1 MMILPAIDLLDGQS
15 VRLLQGNYNAVTVV
29 DSDPIAQA
37 KKINN
42 AGLNALHVVDLDG
55 AKSGLAAN
63 LKIILSIRQ
72 NFTGFIEVGGGIRTL
87 AQIEQYHTAGINRVI
102 LGSIA
107 LKNPTLVRQA
117 VEKYGDLIAV
127 GIDGKNGKVATEG
140 WLEQSNVSFE
150 TLLSAMIAI
159 GVKHFIV
166 TDVARDGT
174 LKGPNI
180 ALLAQLQQQFV
191 TANIIASGGIAQMS
205 DLVALNQA
213 GIQDVIVGKALA
225 SGNITLT
232 QLSELEE

>member
-1 MMILPAIDLLDGQS
+1 MILPAIDLLGGQS

-37 KKINN
+37 KKIDK
-42 AGLNALHVVDLDG
+42 AGLHALHVVDLDG

-63 LKIILSIRQ
+63 FKTILSIRQ
-72 NFTGFIEVGGGIRTL
+72 NFTGFLEVGGGIRTL
-87 AQIEQYHTAGINRVI
+87 DQIEQYYNAGINRVI
-102 LGSIA
+102 LGSVA

-117 VEKYGDLIAV
+117 VEKYGELIAV
-127 GIDGKNGKVATEG
+127 GIDGKDGKIATEG
-140 WLEQSNVSFE
+140 WLEQSNISFE

-166 TDVARDGT
+166 TDVVRDGM
-174 LKGPNI
+174 LQGPNI
-180 ALLAQLQQQFV
+180 DLLVKLQQHFV

-213 GIQDVIVGKALA
+213 GIQDIIVGKALA
-225 SGNITLT
+225 SGSISLT
-232 QLSELEE
+232 QLAELEE

>member
-1 MMILPAIDLLDGQS
+1 MILPAIDLLGGQS

-37 KKINN
+37 KKIDK
-42 AGLNALHVVDLDG
+42 AGLHALHVVDLDG

-63 LKIILSIRQ
+63 FKTILSIRQ
-72 NFTGFIEVGGGIRTL
+72 NFTGFLEVGGGIRTL
-87 AQIEQYHTAGINRVI
+87 DQIEQYYNAGINRVI
-102 LGSIA
+102 LGSVA

-117 VEKYGDLIAV
+117 VEKYGELIAV
-127 GIDGKNGKVATEG
+127 GIDGKDGKIATEG
-140 WLEQSNVSFE
+140 WLEQSNISFE

-166 TDVARDGT
+166 TDVVRDGM
-174 LKGPNI
+174 LQGPNI
-180 ALLAQLQQQFV
+180 DLLVKLQQHFV

-213 GIQDVIVGKALA
+213 DIQDIIVGKALA
-225 SGNITLT
+225 SGSILLT
-232 QLSELEE
+232 QLAELEE

>member
-1 MMILPAIDLLDGQS
+1 MILPAIDLLGGQS

-37 KKINN
+37 KKIDK
-42 AGLNALHVVDLDG
+42 AGLHALHVVDLDG

-63 LKIILSIRQ
+63 FKTILSIRQ
-72 NFTGFIEVGGGIRTL
+72 NFTGFLEVGGGIRTL
-87 AQIEQYHTAGINRVI
+87 DQIEQYYNAGINRVI
-102 LGSIA
+102 LGSVA

-117 VEKYGDLIAV
+117 VEKYGELIAV
-127 GIDGKNGKVATEG
+127 GIDGKDGKIATEG
-140 WLEQSNVSFE
+140 WLEQSNISFE

-166 TDVARDGT
+166 TDVARDGM
-174 LKGPNI
+174 LQGPNI
-180 ALLAQLQQQFV
+180 DLLVKLQQHFV

-213 GIQDVIVGKALA
+213 GIQDIIVGKALA
-225 SGNITLT
+225 SGSISLT
-232 QLSELEE
+232 QLAELEE

>member
-1 MMILPAIDLLDGQS
+1 VILPAIDLLDGQS

-37 KKINN
+37 KKIDK
-42 AGLNALHVVDLDG
+42 AGLHALHVVDLDG

-63 LKIILSIRQ
+63 FKTILSIRQ
-72 NFTGFIEVGGGIRTL
+72 NFTGFLEVGGGIRTL
-87 AQIEQYHTAGINRVI
+87 DQIEQYYNAGINRVI
-102 LGSIA
+102 LGSVA

-117 VEKYGDLIAV
+117 VEKYGELIAV
-127 GIDGKNGKVATEG
+127 GIDGKDGKIATEG
-140 WLEQSNVSFE
+140 WLEQSNISFE

-166 TDVARDGT
+166 TDVVRDGM
-174 LKGPNI
+174 LQGPNI
-180 ALLAQLQQQFV
+180 DLLVKLQQHFV

-213 GIQDVIVGKALA
+213 GIQDIIVGKALV
-225 SGNITLT
+225 SGSISLT
-232 QLSELEE
+232 QLAELEE

>member
-1 MMILPAIDLLDGQS
+1 MILPAIDLLDGQS

-37 KKINN
+37 KKIDK
-42 AGLNALHVVDLDG
+42 AGLHALHVVDLDG

-63 LKIILSIRQ
+63 FKTILSIRQ
-72 NFTGFIEVGGGIRTL
+72 NFTGFLEVGGGIRTL
-87 AQIEQYHTAGINRVI
+87 DQIEQYYNAGINRVI
-102 LGSIA
+102 LGSVA

-117 VEKYGDLIAV
+117 VEKYGELIAV
-127 GIDGKNGKVATEG
+127 GIDGKDGKIATEG
-140 WLEQSNVSFE
+140 WLEQSNISFE

-166 TDVARDGT
+166 TDVVRDGM
-174 LKGPNI
+174 LQGPNI
-180 ALLAQLQQQFV
+180 DLLVKLQQHFV

-213 GIQDVIVGKALA
+213 GIQDIIVGKALA
-225 SGNITLT
+225 SGSISLT
-232 QLSELEE
+232 QLAELEE

>member
-1 MMILPAIDLLDGQS
+1 MILPAIDLLGGQS

-37 KKINN
+37 KKIDK
-42 AGLNALHVVDLDG
+42 AGLHALHVVDLDG

-63 LKIILSIRQ
+63 LKTILSIRQ
-72 NFTGFIEVGGGIRTL
+72 NFTGFLEVGGGIRTL
-87 AQIEQYHTAGINRVI
+87 DQVEQYYNAGINRVI
-102 LGSIA
+102 LGSVA

-117 VEKYGDLIAV
+117 VEKYGELIAV
-127 GIDGKNGKVATEG
+127 GIDGKDGKIATEG
-140 WLEQSNVSFE
+140 WLEQSNISFE

-166 TDVARDGT
+166 TDVVRDGM
-174 LKGPNI
+174 LQGPNI
-180 ALLAQLQQQFV
+180 DLLVKLQQHFV

-213 GIQDVIVGKALA
+213 GIQDIIVGKALA
-225 SGNITLT
+225 SGSISLT
-232 QLSELEE
+232 QLAELEE

>member
-1 MMILPAIDLLDGQS
+1 MILPAIDLLGGQS

-37 KKINN
+37 KKIDK
-42 AGLNALHVVDLDG
+42 AGLHALHVVDLDG

-63 LKIILSIRQ
+63 FKTILSIRQ
-72 NFTGFIEVGGGIRTL
+72 NFTGFLEVGGGIRTL
-87 AQIEQYHTAGINRVI
+87 DQIEQYYNAGINRVI
-102 LGSIA
+102 LGSVA

-117 VEKYGDLIAV
+117 VEKYGELIAI
-127 GIDGKNGKVATEG
+127 GIDGKDGKIATEG
-140 WLEQSNVSFE
+140 WLEQSNISFE

-166 TDVARDGT
+166 TDVVRDGM
-174 LKGPNI
+174 LQGPNI
-180 ALLAQLQQQFV
+180 DLLVKLQQHFV

-213 GIQDVIVGKALA
+213 GIQDIIVGKALA
-225 SGNITLT
+225 SGSISLT
-232 QLSELEE
+232 QLAELEE

>member
-1 MMILPAIDLLDGQS
+1 MILPAIDLLGGQS

-37 KKINN
+37 KKIDK
-42 AGLNALHVVDLDG
+42 AGLHALHVVDLDG

-63 LKIILSIRQ
+63 FKTILSIRQ
-72 NFTGFIEVGGGIRTL
+72 NFTGFLEVGGGIRTL
-87 AQIEQYHTAGINRVI
+87 DQIEQYYNAGINRVI
-102 LGSIA
+102 LGSVA

-117 VEKYGDLIAV
+117 VEKYGELIAV
-127 GIDGKNGKVATEG
+127 GIDGKDGKIATEG
-140 WLEQSNVSFE
+140 WLEQSNISFE

-166 TDVARDGT
+166 TDVVRDGM
-174 LKGPNI
+174 LQGPNI
-180 ALLAQLQQQFV
+180 DLLVKLQQHFV

-213 GIQDVIVGKALA
+213 GIQDIIVGKALA
-225 SGNITLT
+225 SGSILLT
-232 QLSELEE
+232 QLAELEE

>member
-1 MMILPAIDLLDGQS
+1 MILPAIDLLGGQS

-37 KKINN
+37 KKIDK
-42 AGLNALHVVDLDG
+42 AGLHALHVVDLDG

-63 LKIILSIRQ
+63 FKTILSIRQ
-72 NFTGFIEVGGGIRTL
+72 NFTGFLEVGGGIRTL
-87 AQIEQYHTAGINRVI
+87 DQIEQYYNAGINRVI
-102 LGSIA
+102 LGSVA

-117 VEKYGDLIAV
+117 VEKYGELIAV
-127 GIDGKNGKVATEG
+127 GIDGKDGKIATEG
-140 WLEQSNVSFE
+140 WLEQSNISFE

-166 TDVARDGT
+166 TDVVRDGM
-174 LKGPNI
+174 LQGPNI
-180 ALLAQLQQQFV
+180 DLLVKLQQHFV

-213 GIQDVIVGKALA
+213 GIQDIIVGKALA
-225 SGNITLT
+225 SGSITLT
-232 QLSELEE
+232 QLAELEE

>member
-1 MMILPAIDLLDGQS
+1 MILPAIDLLGGQS

-37 KKINN
+37 KKIDK
-42 AGLNALHVVDLDG
+42 AGLHALHVVDLDG

-63 LKIILSIRQ
+63 FKTILSIRQ
-72 NFTGFIEVGGGIRTL
+72 NFTGFLEVGGGIRTL
-87 AQIEQYHTAGINRVI
+87 DQIEQYYNAGINRVI
-102 LGSIA
+102 LGSVA

-117 VEKYGDLIAV
+117 VEKYGELIAV
-127 GIDGKNGKVATEG
+127 GIDGKDGKIATEG
-140 WLEQSNVSFE
+140 WLEQSNISFE

-166 TDVARDGT
+166 TDVIRDGM
-174 LKGPNI
+174 LQGPNI
-180 ALLAQLQQQFV
+180 DLLVKLQQHFV

-213 GIQDVIVGKALA
+213 GIQDIIVGKALA
-225 SGNITLT
+225 SGSISLT
-232 QLSELEE
+232 QLAELEE

>member
-1 MMILPAIDLLDGQS
+1 MILPAIDLLGGQS

-37 KKINN
+37 KKIDK
-42 AGLNALHVVDLDG
+42 AGLHALHVVDLDG

-63 LKIILSIRQ
+63 FKTILSIRQ
-72 NFTGFIEVGGGIRTL
+72 NFTGFLEVGGGIRTL
-87 AQIEQYHTAGINRVI
+87 DQIEQYYNAGINRVI
-102 LGSIA
+102 LGSVA

-117 VEKYGDLIAV
+117 VEKYGKLIAV
-127 GIDGKNGKVATEG
+127 GIDGKDGKIATEG
-140 WLEQSNVSFE
+140 WLEQSNISFE

-166 TDVARDGT
+166 TDVVRDGM
-174 LKGPNI
+174 LQGPNI
-180 ALLAQLQQQFV
+180 DLLVKLQQHFV

-213 GIQDVIVGKALA
+213 GIQDIIVGKALA
-225 SGNITLT
+225 SGSISLT
-232 QLSELEE
+232 QLAELEE

>member
-1 MMILPAIDLLDGQS
+1 MILPAIDLLGGQS

-37 KKINN
+37 KKIDK
-42 AGLNALHVVDLDG
+42 AGLHALHVVDLDG

-63 LKIILSIRQ
+63 LKTILSIRQ
-72 NFTGFIEVGGGIRTL
+72 NFTGFLEVGGGIRTL
-87 AQIEQYHTAGINRVI
+87 DQVEQYYNAGINRVI
-102 LGSIA
+102 LGSVA

-117 VEKYGDLIAV
+117 VEKYGELIAV
-127 GIDGKNGKVATEG
+127 GIDGKDGKIATEG
-140 WLEQSNVSFE
+140 WLEQSNISFE

-166 TDVARDGT
+166 TDVVRDGM
-174 LKGPNI
+174 LQGPNI
-180 ALLAQLQQQFV
+180 DLLAKLQQHFV

-213 GIQDVIVGKALA
+213 GIQDIIVGKALA
-225 SGNITLT
+225 SGSISLT
-232 QLSELEE
+232 QLAELEE